1 MSFMLFISII
11 FLIAISLMMLFG
23 FIYSVY
29 KYVIIKFKAKN
40 TELSVSELFSSIGIV
55 INNEISLYERN
66 LLDNKGSVLTNTTYD
81 TYYKDLTTNII
92 NALSDDIV
100 ERLSFYITREA
111 LYKMISRE
119 VQIYLNS
126 KIE

>member
-1 MSFMLFISII
+1 
-11 FLIAISLMMLFG
+11 MMIFG
-23 FIYSVY
+23 FIYCVY
-29 KYVIIKFKAKN
+29 KYIIIKFKAKN

-66 LLDNKGSVLTNTTYD
+66 LLDNKGSVLTNATYD

>member
-1 MSFMLFISII
+1 MLFISII
-11 FLIAISLMMLFG
+11 FLIAISLMMIFG

>member
-11 FLIAISLMMLFG
+11 FLIAISLMMIFG

>member
-11 FLIAISLMMLFG
+11 FLIAISLMMIFG

-55 INNEISLYERN
+55 INNEISLSERN

>member
-1 MSFMLFISII
+1 MSFTLFISII
-11 FLIAISLMMLFG
+11 FLIAISLMMIFG
-23 FIYSVY
+23 FIYCVY